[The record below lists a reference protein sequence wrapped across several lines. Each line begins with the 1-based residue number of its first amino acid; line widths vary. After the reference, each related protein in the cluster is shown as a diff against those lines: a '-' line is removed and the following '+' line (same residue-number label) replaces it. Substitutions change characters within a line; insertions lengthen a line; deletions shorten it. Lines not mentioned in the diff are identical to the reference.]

1 VVLRQIKCY
10 EDQSKGR
17 DALRRR
23 DPFARMG
30 AHEPVCST
38 YNVQVHSLFTGDS
51 SLMRKAKIVCT
62 IGPASAEPSILE
74 RLINCGMDVARL
86 NFSHGTH
93 DSHRAA
99 IASIRAVSERLFR
112 PVAIVQDLQGPRIRV
127 GDLERAGVE
136 VMAEQRIRLVG
147 GMRRSGGQIGR
158 QTTVPSKLVEIP
170 VAYPQ
175 LALDVRPGARILIDD
190 GLIELLVTAV
200 SGGAVECRVKTGGRI
215 MSHKGINVPGTTVSA
230 STLTEKDQKDIRF
243 GVAEGVDY
251 MALSFVRGPEDVQ
264 TARRLVAEC
273 GGDQPIIAKIERAEA
288 ITALDSLLEEAD
300 GVMIARGDLGVEM
313 GPEIVPILQKR
324 IIAKA
329 NQYRRLV
336 ITATQMLESMT
347 QHPSPTRA
355 EASDVANAIFDG
367 TDAVMLSAET
377 ARGQY
382 PVESVQVMDRI
393 VRVAE
398 SETMLSNI
406 DTVERSAG
414 REHRSIPEAMCAA
427 AASASAATQA
437 AAIAAFSESGTTARL
452 LSKQRP
458 MAPIVSFTPHE
469 PVRRRMVLYWGVL
482 PRLLARVQDPDDR
495 VHAVEQ
501 RLVKE
506 ALAGSGDCVVLL
518 SGAVTGQLGGTNVMK
533 LHRIAS

>member
-1 VVLRQIKCY
+1 
-10 EDQSKGR
+10 
-17 DALRRR
+17 
-23 DPFARMG
+23 
-30 AHEPVCST
+30 
-38 YNVQVHSLFTGDS
+38 
-51 SLMRKAKIVCT
+51 MRKAKIVCT

-74 RLINCGMDVARL
+74 RLIISGLDVARL

-93 DSHRAA
+93 ASHHAA
-99 IASIRAVSERLFR
+99 IISIRAAAERLQR
-112 PVAIVQDLQGPRIRV
+112 PVAILQDLQGPRIRV
-127 GDLERAGVE
+127 GALEEAGITVS
-136 VMAEQRIRLVG
+136 AEERIRLVG
-147 GMRRSGGQIGR
+147 GMRRSGGQIGS
-158 QTTVPSKLVEIP
+158 QTVASSKFTEIP

-175 LALDVRPGARILIDD
+175 LAQDVRPGARVLIDD
-190 GLIELLVTAV
+190 GLIELLVVTV

-215 MSHKGINVPGTTVSA
+215 MSHKGINLPGTTVSA
-230 STLTEKDQKDIRF
+230 PTLTEKDRKDIRF

-251 MALSFVRGPEDVQ
+251 MALSFVREPEDVQ
-264 TARRLVAEC
+264 AVRHVVAEC

-288 ITALDSLLEEAD
+288 VAALDALLEEAD

-329 NQYRRLV
+329 NRHRRLV

-355 EASDVANAIFDG
+355 EASDVANAILDG

-393 VRVAE
+393 VCVAE
-398 SETMLSNI
+398 GEGI
-406 DTVERSAG
+406 FQHIGPVERSAA
-414 REHRSIPEAMCAA
+414 REPNVIPEAMSVA
-427 AASASAATQA
+427 AASAAEATKA
-437 AAIAAFSESGTTARL
+437 AAIAAFTESGATARL

-458 MAPIVSFTPHE
+458 VTPIVAFTPHE
-469 PVRRRMVLYWGVL
+469 SVRRRMALYWGVL
-482 PRLLARVQDPDDR
+482 PRLMARVHDPDDR
-495 VHAVEQ
+495 VHEVEQ

-506 ALAGSGDCVVLL
+506 GLAGSNDCLVLL
-518 SGAVTGQLGGTNVMK
+518 SGAVTGQSGGTNAMK
-533 LHRIAS
+533 LHRIVS

>member
-1 VVLRQIKCY
+1 MQVNPARISRMAEMLCGAGTRLLECVHTIVIKRTSPCV
-10 EDQSKGR
+10 Q
-17 DALRRR
+17 
-23 DPFARMG
+23 
-30 AHEPVCST
+30 T
-38 YNVQVHSLFTGDS
+38 YNAQVHSLFTGDP

-74 RLINCGMDVARL
+74 RLIDSGMDVARL

-99 IASIRAVSERLFR
+99 IASIRATAGRLLR
-112 PVAIVQDLQGPRIRV
+112 PIAIVQDLQGPRIRV
-127 GDLERAGVE
+127 GDLEESGVE
-136 VMAEQRIRLVG
+136 VVAEQRIRLVG
-147 GMRRSGGQIGR
+147 GMLRSGGQIGN
-158 QTTVPSKLVEIP
+158 QATASLNLP
-170 VAYPQ
+170 VTYPQ
-175 LALDVRPGARILIDD
+175 LVRDVRPGARVLIDD

-200 SGGAVECRVKTGGRI
+200 SDGAVECRVKTGGRI
-215 MSHKGINVPGTTVSA
+215 ISRKGINLPGTTISA
-230 STLTEKDQKDIRF
+230 PTLTEKDRKDIRF

-264 TARRLVAEC
+264 TARRLVADC
-273 GGDQPIIAKIERAEA
+273 GGNQPIIAKIERAEA

-313 GPEIVPILQKR
+313 GPEVVPILQKR

-329 NQYRRLV
+329 NQHRRLV

-398 SETMLSNI
+398 GETVSLSVNPV
-406 DTVERSAG
+406 DRSAA
-414 REHRSIPEAMCAA
+414 REDRSIPEAMCAA
-427 AASASAATQA
+427 AASAAAATQA
-437 AAIAAFSESGTTARL
+437 AAIATFSESGTTARL

-458 MAPIVSFTPHE
+458 VAPIVAFTPHD
-469 PVRRRMVLYWGVL
+469 PVRQRMALYWGVL
-482 PRLLARVQDPDDR
+482 PQLMARVQDPNDR
-495 VHAVEQ
+495 VHAVEH
-501 RLVKE
+501 RLVE
-506 ALAGSGDCVVLL
+506 ETLVGTGDCVVLL
-518 SGAVTGQLGGTNVMK
+518 SGTVAGQLGGTNTMK
-533 LHRIAS
+533 LHRIVS